1 MTGGFKVA
9 LRGPASSMGPLP
21 IVLRCNLEIGQTSS
35 IEDTCERTNDQF
47 VELLRAEIWWYSVS
61 ISRESDHGSRQNL
74 CSIITLSEGDMASNI
89 HRPK

>member
-35 IEDTCERTNDQF
+35 IEDTCERTNDRF
-47 VELLRAEIWWYSVS
+47 VELLRAEIW
-61 ISRESDHGSRQNL
+61 
-74 CSIITLSEGDMASNI
+74 
-89 HRPK
+89 